1 MNQNNIIFSVL
12 LNSHKTNYELLFFSS
27 VVPVHVVHAELFCAE
42 KQ

>member
-1 MNQNNIIFSVL
+1 MNQNNIIFNVQ
-12 LNSHKTNYELLFFSS
+12 LNPHKTSYEQLFFSS